1 MQELTYYDMREFEKW
16 ALAMDFTISDLLF
29 LQPDELDV
37 MIIFWK
43 ENIMDQEAQL
53 RSAMSEAR
61 MKFMK
66 EG

>member
-1 MQELTYYDMREFEKW
+1 MQELTYYDMMAFEKW
-16 ALAMDFTISDLLF
+16 VTAMDFTISDLLC
-29 LQPDELDV
+29 LQPDELDS

-43 ENIMDQEAQL
+43 ENIRDQEAHL
-53 RSAMSEAR
+53 RSAMLEAR